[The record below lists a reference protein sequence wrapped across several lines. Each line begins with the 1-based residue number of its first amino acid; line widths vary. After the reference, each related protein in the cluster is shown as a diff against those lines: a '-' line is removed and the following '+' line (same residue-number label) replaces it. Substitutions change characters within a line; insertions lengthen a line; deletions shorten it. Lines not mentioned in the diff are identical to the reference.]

1 MIKFAIV
8 GCGRIAKKHAEA
20 IKNAQDAELF
30 ALCDTDDERLS
41 TMASENNVKHTYNNL
56 SEMVTNSEIDVI
68 NICTPNAIHAENA
81 IEAIEAGKHV
91 MVEKPIATSVEDAE
105 KIIDAAKRNGV
116 KATAVHQN
124 RFNEAIQKTR
134 RAYEE
139 GKFGEMS
146 HGVASIRWNRNMGY
160 YNQDSW
166 RGTVDHQD
174 GVLMNQCIHNI
185 DLLIWMMGPV
195 KSVTGKTVTRFRDID
210 MEDVGS
216 AILEFENGSIG
227 VIEGAGTIYPTN
239 LEETLNLF
247 GRNATVCIGGIA
259 VNKIETWRFSSDFQ
273 EDEQKVLEQQQ
284 DNPPTVYG
292 FGHQLIVQDM
302 VDSIKNDRE
311 PYITLEDGR
320 NAVEVVLAIYKSSQ
334 LGQPVEISKKVKVN
348 N

>member
-1 MIKFAIV
+1 MINFAIV
-8 GCGRIAKKHAEA
+8 GCGRIAKKHVEA
-20 IKNAQDAELF
+20 IKSTEGAELVS
-30 ALCDTDDERLS
+30 LCDVDIDRLNK
-41 TMASENNVKHTYNNL
+41 MASENNIERIYT
-56 SEMVTNSEIDVI
+56 SIDEMVKDSHIDVV
-68 NICTPNAIHAENA
+68 NICTPNAVHADNA

-91 MVEKPIATSVEDAE
+91 MIEKPIATCLEDADRILE
-105 KIIDAAKRNGV
+105 AAKRNGV

-134 RAYEE
+134 KACEE

-160 YNQDSW
+160 YKQDSW
-166 RGTVDHQD
+166 RGTVEHQD

-195 KSVTGKTVTRFRDID
+195 KSVTGKTVTRFRDIE

-216 AILEFENGSIG
+216 AILEFENGAIG
-227 VIEGAGTIYPTN
+227 IIEGAGTIYPTN

-247 GRNATVCIGGIA
+247 GSKGTACVGGIA
-259 VNKIETWRFSSDFQ
+259 VNKIENWRFTDDFQ
-273 EDEQKVLEQQQ
+273 EEESNLLEQQH

-292 FGHQLIVQDM
+292 FGHQLIIEDM
-302 VDSIKNDRE
+302 VDSINSNRE

-320 NAVEVVLAIYKSSQ
+320 NAIEVVLAIYKSSQ
-334 LGQPVEISKKVKVN
+334 LGQSIELNQEVSVRN
-348 N
+348 